1 MEGAREACR
10 DDAGYCPPNM
20 ERMSTQDGTACTK
33 FERFGFR
40 LNPTMQTERTA
51 TLTRPRAWLSRFD
64 TLRVKLFL
72 AIAGANVVLVM
83 TAYLIYSWSF
93 DKGLVE
99 YLNQAD
105 EARLQPL
112 IVRLAEGHRQNGN
125 WAWITEDRQRWQEL
139 SREVLGTGRM
149 PRRNAEAS
157 PAHGAP
163 TPSGTEPRPYT
174 APSAPTLPPPAPG
187 ASPLAAGA
195 PPVPNVPPPLTIDP
209 RLLLLDPQRNLL
221 AGPEGRTEQAV
232 LKPIMVNAQLVG
244 YLGYVPRLQIVASLE
259 RVFLAQQTRTFAA
272 IALGMLAAVLL
283 NAALIARWLAGRL
296 RVLGEGTAAV
306 AQGDYSVRLPAR
318 GHDELAQ
325 LADAFNHMA
334 TSLQAARQARQQWIA
349 DIAHELRTP
358 LATLRAEI
366 EALQDG
372 IRQPNTANL
381 DSLAQEVHRLT
392 RLVDDLRL
400 LSLSDLGALDYRLDT
415 LDLGRF
421 VGHHLSDAA
430 HAPGTPLQVHT
441 ELAEGVQ
448 VRADGDRLDQVL
460 SNLLQN
466 TQRYTDA
473 PATLRVQVRHEGTQA
488 RLTWEDS
495 GPGVPPEALPRLT
508 ERLYRVDES
517 RASASGGSGL
527 GLAIAR
533 AIVEGHG
540 GHMQASAS
548 ELGGL
553 RWDIWLP
560 LHTEASNG

>member
-1 MEGAREACR
+1 M
-10 DDAGYCPPNM
+10 
-20 ERMSTQDGTACTK
+20 
-33 FERFGFR
+33 
-40 LNPTMQTERTA
+40 PTDRSA
-51 TLTRPRAWLSRFD
+51 PLPRPRGWLSRFD

-99 YLNQAD
+99 YLNKAD
-105 EARLQPL
+105 ENRLQPM
-112 IVRLAEGHRQNGN
+112 IVRLAEGYRQNGN
-125 WAWITEDRQRWQEL
+125 WAWITEDRQRWQDL

-149 PRRNAEAS
+149 PRRPGEQ
-157 PAHGAP
+157 AP
-163 TPSGTEPRPYT
+163 TPPAQT
-174 APSAPTLPPPAPG
+174 PSDIQPHAHTPPPAQ
-187 ASPLAAGA
+187 ASGMPA
-195 PPVPNVPPPLTIDP
+195 PVQPPAPNVPPTFTIDP

-232 LKPIMVNAQLVG
+232 LKAIVVNEQLVG
-244 YLGYVPRLQIVASLE
+244 YLGYVPRLQMVASLE

-283 NAALIARWLAGRL
+283 NAALIARWLSRRL

-306 AQGDYSVRLPAR
+306 AQGDYSVRLPAL

-325 LADAFNHMA
+325 LAEAFNHMA
-334 TSLQAARQARQQWIA
+334 TSLQAAQQARQQWIA

-372 IRQPNTANL
+372 IRLPDTANL
-381 DSLAQEVHRLT
+381 DSLAQEVSRLT
-392 RLVDDLRL
+392 RLVEDLRL
-400 LSLSDLGALDYRLDT
+400 LSLSDLGALDYRFAP

-430 HAPGTPLQVHT
+430 SLPGRPLQVHT
-441 ELAEGVQ
+441 ELAQGVE

-460 SNLLQN
+460 NNLLQN
-466 TQRYTDA
+466 TLRYSAA
-473 PATLRVQVRHEGTQA
+473 PATLNVQVRRHDTEAQ
-488 RLTWEDS
+488 LTWEDTA
-495 GPGVPPEALPRLT
+495 PGVPADALPRLT

-527 GLAIAR
+527 GLAIAH
-533 AIVEGHG
+533 AIIEGHG
-540 GHMQASAS
+540 GRMKASAS
-548 ELGGL
+548 PLGGL

-560 LHTEASNG
+560 LNPEAAHG

>member
-1 MEGAREACR
+1 
-10 DDAGYCPPNM
+10 
-20 ERMSTQDGTACTK
+20 
-33 FERFGFR
+33 
-40 LNPTMQTERTA
+40 MQTDLA
-51 TLTRPRAWLSRFD
+51 TPSTSRRAWLSRFD

-83 TAYLIYSWSF
+83 SAYLIYSWSF

-99 YLNQAD
+99 YLNKAD
-105 EARLQPL
+105 ENRLQPM
-112 IVRLAEGHRQNGN
+112 IARLAEGYRQHGN

-139 SREVLGTGRM
+139 SREVLGTGRL
-149 PRRNAEAS
+149 PRRPAEPPAAPALQPAQS
-157 PAHGAP
+157 PADVQP
-163 TPSGTEPRPYT
+163 P
-174 APSAPTLPPPAPG
+174 LPPPPPSA
-187 ASPLAAGA
+187 L
-195 PPVPNVPPPLTIDP
+195 PVPGVPHVPPPLTIDP

-232 LKPIMVNAQLVG
+232 LKPIQVDEQLVG
-244 YLGYVPRLQIVASLE
+244 YLGYVPRLQMVASLE

-283 NAALIARWLAGRL
+283 NAALIARWLSRRL
-296 RVLGEGTAAV
+296 QVLGEGTAAV
-306 AQGDYSVRLPAR
+306 ARGDYSVRLPAR

-325 LADAFNHMA
+325 LAEAFNHMA
-334 TSLQAARQARQQWIA
+334 SSLQAAQHARQQWIA

-372 IRQPNTANL
+372 IRQPDTANL
-381 DSLAQEVHRLT
+381 DSLAQEVGRLT
-392 RLVDDLRL
+392 RLVEDLRL
-400 LSLSDLGALDYRLDT
+400 LSLSDLGALDYRFAP

-430 HAPGTPLQVHT
+430 SLPGQRLQVRT
-441 ELAEGVQ
+441 ELAEGVE

-460 SNLLQN
+460 NNLLQN
-466 TQRYTDA
+466 TQRYTTE
-473 PATLRVQVRHEGTQA
+473 PATLRVQVRRNDTEAQ
-488 RLTWEDS
+488 LTWEDTS
-495 GPGVPPEALPRLT
+495 PGVPPEALPRLT

-527 GLAIAR
+527 GLAIAH
-533 AIVEGHG
+533 AIIVGHG
-540 GHMQASAS
+540 GRMHASAS
-548 ELGGL
+548 ALGGL

-560 LHTEASNG
+560 LNTPATHG

>member
-1 MEGAREACR
+1 
-10 DDAGYCPPNM
+10 
-20 ERMSTQDGTACTK
+20 
-33 FERFGFR
+33 
-40 LNPTMQTERTA
+40 MQTDRA
-51 TLTRPRAWLSRFD
+51 TPLSRPRAWLSRFD

-112 IVRLAEGHRQNGN
+112 IVRLAEGYRQNGHH
-125 WAWITEDRQRWQEL
+125 WAWITEDRQRWQDL
-139 SREVLGTGRM
+139 SREVLGTGRV
-149 PRRNAEAS
+149 PRRPGEQ
-157 PAHGAP
+157 
-163 TPSGTEPRPYT
+163 T
-174 APSAPTLPPPAPG
+174 PPAPSPSSSPTAATSPALPAPAAQAP
-187 ASPLAAGA
+187 ASAPAAPALPHAHGGPSPTPGQPGA
-195 PPVPNVPPPLTIDP
+195 PAVQPPFTIEP

-221 AGPEGRTEQAV
+221 MGPEGRTEQAV
-232 LKPIMVNAQLVG
+232 LKPIMVNNQLVG
-244 YLGYVPRLQIVASLE
+244 YLGYVPRLQMVTSLE

-283 NAALIARWLAGRL
+283 NAALIARWLSGRL
-296 RVLGEGTAAV
+296 RALGAGTAAI
-306 AQGDYSVRLPAR
+306 AQGDYSVRLQAR

-325 LADAFNHMA
+325 LAEDFNHMA
-334 TSLQAARQARQQWIA
+334 TSLQAAQEARQQWIA

-372 IRQPNTANL
+372 VRRPDAANL
-381 DSLAQEVHRLT
+381 DSLAQEVSRLT
-392 RLVDDLRL
+392 RLVEDLRL
-400 LSLSDLGALDYRLDT
+400 LSLSDLGALDYRFAP

-421 VGHHLSDAA
+421 VGHHLSDANGL
-430 HAPGTPLQVHT
+430 PGKPLRVRS
-441 ELAEGVQ
+441 ELAEGVE

-466 TQRYTDA
+466 TQRYSDD
-473 PATLRVQVRHEGTQA
+473 PATLSVQVSRHDNEA
-488 RLTWEDS
+488 RITWEDS

-540 GHMQASAS
+540 GRMQASGSA
-548 ELGGL
+548 LGGL

-560 LHTEASNG
+560 LHGPQAMEPAHG

>member
-1 MEGAREACR
+1 
-10 DDAGYCPPNM
+10 
-20 ERMSTQDGTACTK
+20 MSND
-33 FERFGFR
+33 R
-40 LNPTMQTERTA
+40 A
-51 TLTRPRAWLSRFD
+51 TLPNRPRAWLSRFD

-72 AIAGANVVLVM
+72 AIAGANIVLVM
-83 TAYLIYSWSF
+83 SAYFIYSWSF

-99 YLNQAD
+99 YLNKAD
-105 EARLQPL
+105 ENRLQPM
-112 IVRLAEGHRQNGN
+112 IVRLADGYRQHGN
-125 WAWITEDRQRWQEL
+125 WAWITDDRQRWQDL

-149 PRRNAEAS
+149 PRRAGELS
-157 PAHGAP
+157 PPAPGAI
-163 TPSGTEPRPYT
+163 
-174 APSAPTLPPPAPG
+174 APPPAPG
-187 ASPLAAGA
+187 VPLPAQPA
-195 PPVPNVPPPLTIDP
+195 PNVPPTFTIDP
-209 RLLLLDPQRNLL
+209 RLLLLDPERNLL

-232 LKPIMVNAQLVG
+232 LKPILVNEQLVG
-244 YLGYVPRLQIVASLE
+244 YLGYVPRLQMVASLE

-283 NAALIARWLAGRL
+283 NAALIARWLSRRL
-296 RVLGEGTAAV
+296 HVLGEGTAAV

-325 LADAFNHMA
+325 LAEAFNHMA
-334 TSLQAARQARQQWIA
+334 TSLQAAQQARRQWIA

-381 DSLAQEVHRLT
+381 DSLAQEVSRLT
-392 RLVDDLRL
+392 RLVEDLRL
-400 LSLSDLGALDYRLDT
+400 LSLSDLGALDYRFAPV
-415 LDLGRF
+415 DLGRF
-421 VGHHLSDAA
+421 VGHHLSDASGL
-430 HAPGTPLQVHT
+430 PGKPLQVRS
-441 ELAEGVQ
+441 ELAEGVEI
-448 VRADGDRLDQVL
+448 RADGDRLDQVL

-466 TQRYTDA
+466 TQRYSAD
-473 PATLRVQVRHEGTQA
+473 PATLSVQLRRHDNEAQ
-488 RLTWEDS
+488 LTWEDT

-540 GHMQASAS
+540 GRMQASAS
-548 ELGGL
+548 VLGGL

-560 LHTEASNG
+560 LNTEAAHG

>member
-1 MEGAREACR
+1 
-10 DDAGYCPPNM
+10 
-20 ERMSTQDGTACTK
+20 
-33 FERFGFR
+33 
-40 LNPTMQTERTA
+40 MQTERPA

-112 IVRLAEGHRQNGN
+112 IVRLADGHRQNGS
-125 WAWITEDRQRWQEL
+125 WDWITEDRQRWQEL

-149 PRRNAEAS
+149 PRRNADAP
-157 PAHGAP
+157 PAHGTPPNAEPRHATAP
-163 TPSGTEPRPYT
+163 NAPSGPP
-174 APSAPTLPPPAPG
+174 APPVQPVPPSAPG
-187 ASPLAAGA
+187 AL
-195 PPVPNVPPPLTIDP
+195 PVPSVPPPLTIDP

-232 LKPIMVNAQLVG
+232 LKPILVNAQLVG

-372 IRQPNTANL
+372 IRQPNAANL

-430 HAPGTPLQVHT
+430 HALGTPLQVHT

-466 TQRYTDA
+466 THRYTDA
-473 PATLRVQVRHEGTQA
+473 PAALHVQVQREGTQA

-540 GHMQASAS
+540 GRMQASAS
-548 ELGGL
+548 ALGGL

-560 LHTEASNG
+560 LHTEALNG

>member
-1 MEGAREACR
+1 M
-10 DDAGYCPPNM
+10 
-20 ERMSTQDGTACTK
+20 
-33 FERFGFR
+33 
-40 LNPTMQTERTA
+40 LNDRA
-51 TLTRPRAWLSRFD
+51 TPLSRPRAWLSRFD

-72 AIAGANVVLVM
+72 AIAGANIVLVM

-105 EARLQPL
+105 ESRLQPM
-112 IVRLAEGHRQNGN
+112 IVRLADGYRQNGN
-125 WAWITEDRQRWQEL
+125 WAWITEDRQRWHDL

-149 PRRNAEAS
+149 PRRAADQPLPS
-157 PAHGAP
+157 PVA
-163 TPSGTEPRPYT
+163 
-174 APSAPTLPPPAPG
+174 SAPQAPAPPPAPPT
-187 ASPLAAGA
+187 S
-195 PPVPNVPPPLTIDP
+195 NVPPPFTIDP
-209 RLLLLDPQRNLL
+209 RLLLLDPQRGLL

-232 LKPIMVNAQLVG
+232 LKPILVNEQLVG
-244 YLGYVPRLQIVASLE
+244 YLGYVPRLQMVASLE

-283 NAALIARWLAGRL
+283 NAALIARWLSRRL
-296 RVLGEGTAAV
+296 NVLGQGTAAV

-325 LADAFNHMA
+325 LAEAFNHMA
-334 TSLQAARQARQQWIA
+334 TSLQAAQQARRQWIA

-372 IRQPNTANL
+372 VRRPDAANL
-381 DSLAQEVHRLT
+381 DSLAQEVSRLT
-392 RLVDDLRL
+392 RLVEDLRL
-400 LSLSDLGALDYRLDT
+400 LSLSDLGALDYRFAAV
-415 LDLGRF
+415 DLGRF

-430 HAPGTPLQVHT
+430 GLPGKPLQVHS
-441 ELAEGVQ
+441 ELAEGIEI
-448 VRADGDRLDQVL
+448 RADGDRLDQVL

-466 TQRYTDA
+466 TQRYSAA
-473 PATLRVQVRHEGTQA
+473 PATLSVQVRRHDHEAQ
-488 RLTWEDS
+488 LTWEDT

-517 RASASGGSGL
+517 RATASGGSGL

-540 GHMQASAS
+540 GRMLASAS

-560 LHTEASNG
+560 LHSTEAPHG

>member
-1 MEGAREACR
+1 M
-10 DDAGYCPPNM
+10 
-20 ERMSTQDGTACTK
+20 
-33 FERFGFR
+33 
-40 LNPTMQTERTA
+40 LNDRA
-51 TLTRPRAWLSRFD
+51 TPLSRPRARLSRFD

-72 AIAGANVVLVM
+72 AIAGANIVLVM

-112 IVRLAEGHRQNGN
+112 VVRLADGYRQQGH
-125 WAWITEDRQRWQEL
+125 WEWITADRQRWHDL
-139 SREVLGTGRM
+139 SREVLGVGRTT
-149 PRRNAEAS
+149 RRPAE
-157 PAHGAP
+157 PA
-163 TPSGTEPRPYT
+163 
-174 APSAPTLPPPAPG
+174 
-187 ASPLAAGA
+187 AAGNPA
-195 PPVPNVPPPLTIDP
+195 TPAVPPPFTIDP
-209 RLLLLDPQRNLL
+209 RLLLLDPQRQLL
-221 AGPEGRTEQAV
+221 MGPEGRTEQAV
-232 LKPIMVNAQLVG
+232 LKPIEVDNRLVG
-244 YLGYVPRLQIVASLE
+244 YLGYVPRLQMVASLE

-283 NAALIARWLAGRL
+283 NAALIARWLSRRL
-296 RVLGEGTAAV
+296 NVLGEGTAAV
-306 AQGDYSVRLPAR
+306 AQGDYGVRLPAR

-325 LADAFNHMA
+325 LAEAFNHMA
-334 TSLQAARQARQQWIA
+334 TSLQAAQQARRQWIA

-372 IRQPNTANL
+372 IRRPDATNL
-381 DSLAQEVHRLT
+381 DSLAQEVSRLT
-392 RLVDDLRL
+392 RLVEDLRL
-400 LSLSDLGALDYRLDT
+400 LSLSDLGALDYRFAPV
-415 LDLGRF
+415 DLGRF
-421 VGHHLSDAA
+421 VGHHLSDATGL
-430 HAPGTPLQVHT
+430 PGKPLQVCS
-441 ELAEGVQ
+441 ELAEGVKI
-448 VRADGDRLDQVL
+448 RADGDRLDQVL

-466 TQRYTDA
+466 TQRYSAD
-473 PATLRVQVRHEGTQA
+473 PATLQVQVRRHDHEAQ
-488 RLTWEDS
+488 LTWEDT

-540 GHMQASAS
+540 GRMQASAS
-548 ELGGL
+548 TLGGL

-560 LHTEASNG
+560 LHTEPAHG

>member
-1 MEGAREACR
+1 
-10 DDAGYCPPNM
+10 
-20 ERMSTQDGTACTK
+20 
-33 FERFGFR
+33 
-40 LNPTMQTERTA
+40 MQTERPA

-112 IVRLAEGHRQNGN
+112 IARLAEGHRQNGS
-125 WAWITEDRQRWQEL
+125 WDWITEDRQRWQEL

-149 PRRNAEAS
+149 PRRNAEPS
-157 PAHGAP
+157 PGNGTPAH
-163 TPSGTEPRPYT
+163 TEPRHST
-174 APSAPTLPPPAPG
+174 APPALPALPPAGVSPSAPA
-187 ASPLAAGA
+187 A
-195 PPVPNVPPPLTIDP
+195 PPVPSVPPPLTIDP

-232 LKPIMVNAQLVG
+232 LKPILVNAQLVG

-358 LATLRAEI
+358 LAT
-366 EALQDG
+366 
-372 IRQPNTANL
+372 
-381 DSLAQEVHRLT
+381 
-392 RLVDDLRL
+392 
-400 LSLSDLGALDYRLDT
+400 
-415 LDLGRF
+415 
-421 VGHHLSDAA
+421 
-430 HAPGTPLQVHT
+430 
-441 ELAEGVQ
+441 
-448 VRADGDRLDQVL
+448 
-460 SNLLQN
+460 
-466 TQRYTDA
+466 
-473 PATLRVQVRHEGTQA
+473 
-488 RLTWEDS
+488 
-495 GPGVPPEALPRLT
+495 
-508 ERLYRVDES
+508 
-517 RASASGGSGL
+517 
-527 GLAIAR
+527 
-533 AIVEGHG
+533 
-540 GHMQASAS
+540 
-548 ELGGL
+548 
-553 RWDIWLP
+553 
-560 LHTEASNG
+560 

>member
-1 MEGAREACR
+1 
-10 DDAGYCPPNM
+10 
-20 ERMSTQDGTACTK
+20 
-33 FERFGFR
+33 
-40 LNPTMQTERTA
+40 MQTDRSA
-51 TLTRPRAWLSRFD
+51 PLSRPRAWLSRFD

-112 IVRLAEGHRQNGN
+112 IVRLADGHRQHGN
-125 WAWITEDRQRWQEL
+125 WAWITEDRQRWQDL
-139 SREVLGTGRM
+139 SREVMGIGRM
-149 PRRNAEAS
+149 PRRPAEQQPAS
-157 PAHGAP
+157 GAATPQTPAEPHIHPAP
-163 TPSGTEPRPYT
+163 ATPPST
-174 APSAPTLPPPAPG
+174 APSARATPN
-187 ASPLAAGA
+187 
-195 PPVPNVPPPLTIDP
+195 VPNVPPTLTIDP

-221 AGPEGRTEQAV
+221 MGPEGRTEQAV
-232 LKPIMVNAQLVG
+232 LKPIEVNNQLVG
-244 YLGYVPRLQIVASLE
+244 YLGYVPRLQMVASLE

-283 NAALIARWLAGRL
+283 NAALIARWLSRRL

-325 LADAFNHMA
+325 LAESFNHMA
-334 TSLQAARQARQQWIA
+334 TSLQAAQQARQQWIA

-372 IRQPNTANL
+372 IRKPDTANL

-392 RLVDDLRL
+392 RLVEDLRL
-400 LSLSDLGALDYRLDT
+400 LSLSDLGALDYRFAPV
-415 LDLGRF
+415 DLGRF
-421 VGHHLSDAA
+421 VGHHLSDATGL
-430 HAPGTPLQVHT
+430 PGKPLQVRS
-441 ELAEGVQ
+441 ELAEGVEI
-448 VRADGDRLDQVL
+448 RADGDRLDQVL

-466 TQRYTDA
+466 TQRYSA
-473 PATLRVQVRHEGTQA
+473 GPATLSVQVRRHDTEAQ
-488 RLTWEDS
+488 LTWEDT

-527 GLAIAR
+527 GLSIAR

-540 GHMQASAS
+540 GRMQASAS
-548 ELGGL
+548 ALGGL

-560 LHTEASNG
+560 LHTEAANG

>member
-125 WAWITEDRQRWQEL
+125 WSWITEDRQRWQEL

-244 YLGYVPRLQIVASLE
+244 YLGYVPRLQMVASLE
-259 RVFLAQQTRTFAA
+259 NVFQAQQARSFAA
-272 IALGMLAAVLL
+272 IALGLC
-283 NAALIARWLAGRL
+283 N
-296 RVLGEGTAAV
+296 
-306 AQGDYSVRLPAR
+306 
-318 GHDELAQ
+318 
-325 LADAFNHMA
+325 N
-334 TSLQAARQARQQWIA
+334 
-349 DIAHELRTP
+349 
-358 LATLRAEI
+358 
-366 EALQDG
+366 
-372 IRQPNTANL
+372 
-381 DSLAQEVHRLT
+381 VHGK
-392 RLVDDLRL
+392 
-400 LSLSDLGALDYRLDT
+400 S
-415 LDLGRF
+415 
-421 VGHHLSDAA
+421 
-430 HAPGTPLQVHT
+430 
-441 ELAEGVQ
+441 
-448 VRADGDRLDQVL
+448 
-460 SNLLQN
+460 
-466 TQRYTDA
+466 
-473 PATLRVQVRHEGTQA
+473 
-488 RLTWEDS
+488 
-495 GPGVPPEALPRLT
+495 
-508 ERLYRVDES
+508 
-517 RASASGGSGL
+517 
-527 GLAIAR
+527 
-533 AIVEGHG
+533 
-540 GHMQASAS
+540 
-548 ELGGL
+548 
-553 RWDIWLP
+553 
-560 LHTEASNG
+560 

>member
-1 MEGAREACR
+1 M
-10 DDAGYCPPNM
+10 PND
-20 ERMSTQDGTACTK
+20 R
-33 FERFGFR
+33 
-40 LNPTMQTERTA
+40 A
-51 TLTRPRAWLSRFD
+51 TPITRPRAWLSRFD

-72 AIAGANVVLVM
+72 AIAGANIVLVM
-83 TAYLIYSWSF
+83 AAYLIYSWSF

-105 EARLQPL
+105 EARLQPMV
-112 IVRLAEGHRQNGN
+112 VRLADGYRQQGN
-125 WAWITEDRQRWQEL
+125 WDWITTDRQRWYDL
-139 SREVLGTGRM
+139 SREVLGVSRM
-149 PRRNAEAS
+149 PRRTEPGAAGGTPAASEPRAVPAPS
-157 PAHGAP
+157 PAPAANP
-163 TPSGTEPRPYT
+163 ATP
-174 APSAPTLPPPAPG
+174 A
-187 ASPLAAGA
+187 
-195 PPVPNVPPPLTIDP
+195 VPPPFTIDP
-209 RLLLLDPQRNLL
+209 RLLLLDSQRQLL
-221 AGPEGRTEQAV
+221 IGPEGRIQQAV
-232 LKPIMVNAQLVG
+232 LKPIEVNNQLVG
-244 YLGYVPRLQIVASLE
+244 YLAYVPRLQMVASLE

-283 NAALIARWLAGRL
+283 NAALIARWLSRRL
-296 RVLGEGTAAV
+296 NVLGEGTAAV

-325 LADAFNHMA
+325 LAEAFNHMA
-334 TSLQAARQARQQWIA
+334 TSLQAAQQVRRQWIA

-372 IRQPNTANL
+372 IRQPNPANL
-381 DSLAQEVHRLT
+381 DSLAQEVSRLT
-392 RLVDDLRL
+392 RLVEDLRL
-400 LSLSDLGALDYRLDT
+400 LSLSDLGALDYRFAPV
-415 LDLGRF
+415 DLGRF

-430 HAPGTPLQVHT
+430 GLPGKPLQVRS
-441 ELAEGVQ
+441 ELDAGVQ
-448 VRADGDRLDQVL
+448 IRADGDRLDQVL

-466 TQRYTDA
+466 TQRYSAD
-473 PATLRVQVRHEGTQA
+473 PATLNVQVRRHETEAQ
-488 RLTWEDS
+488 LTWEDT

-540 GHMQASAS
+540 GRMQASAS
-548 ELGGL
+548 ALGGL

-560 LHTEASNG
+560 LHTETANG

>member
-1 MEGAREACR
+1 
-10 DDAGYCPPNM
+10 
-20 ERMSTQDGTACTK
+20 
-33 FERFGFR
+33 
-40 LNPTMQTERTA
+40 MQTDRPA
-51 TLTRPRAWLSRFD
+51 PISRPRAWLSRFD

-112 IVRLAEGHRQNGN
+112 IVRLADGHRQHGN
-125 WAWITEDRQRWQEL
+125 WTWITEDRQRWQDL
-139 SREVLGTGRM
+139 SREVLGTGRLA
-149 PRRNAEAS
+149 RRPAEQ
-157 PAHGAP
+157 PAAP
-163 TPSGTEPRPYT
+163 TGGTT
-174 APSAPTLPPPAPG
+174 APMPAP
-187 ASPLAAGA
+187 
-195 PPVPNVPPPLTIDP
+195 VPPPSGPQPDPGGPPGARSVPPALTIDP

-221 AGPEGRTEQAV
+221 MGPEGRTEQAV
-232 LKPIMVNAQLVG
+232 LKPIEVNNQLVG
-244 YLGYVPRLQIVASLE
+244 YLGYVPRLQMVASLE

-283 NAALIARWLAGRL
+283 NAALIARWLSRRL

-325 LADAFNHMA
+325 LAEAFNDMA
-334 TSLQAARQARQQWIA
+334 TSLQAAQQARQQWIA

-372 IRQPNTANL
+372 IRKPDTANL
-381 DSLAQEVHRLT
+381 DSLAQEVSRLT
-392 RLVDDLRL
+392 RLVEDLRL
-400 LSLSDLGALDYRLDT
+400 LSLSDLGALDYRFAPV
-415 LDLGRF
+415 DLGRF
-421 VGHHLSDAA
+421 VGHHLSDATGL
-430 HAPGTPLQVHT
+430 PGKPLQVRS
-441 ELAEGVQ
+441 ELAEGVEI
-448 VRADGDRLDQVL
+448 RADGDRLDQVL

-466 TQRYTDA
+466 TQRYAAD
-473 PATLRVQVRHEGTQA
+473 PATLNVQVRRHDSEAQ
-488 RLTWEDS
+488 LTWEDT

-527 GLAIAR
+527 GLSIAR

-540 GHMQASAS
+540 GRMQASAS
-548 ELGGL
+548 ALGGL

-560 LHTEASNG
+560 LHSEAANG

>member
-1 MEGAREACR
+1 MPS
-10 DDAGYCPPNM
+10 D
-20 ERMSTQDGTACTK
+20 
-33 FERFGFR
+33 
-40 LNPTMQTERTA
+40 RTA
-51 TLTRPRAWLSRFD
+51 PTSTLPRSRAWLSRFD

-83 TAYLIYSWSF
+83 SAYLIYSWSF

-99 YLNQAD
+99 YLNKAD

-112 IVRLAEGHRQNGN
+112 IVRLADGHHLHGN
-125 WAWITEDRQRWQEL
+125 WEWITNDRQRWQDL
-139 SREVLGTGRM
+139 SREVLGSSRM
-149 PRRNAEAS
+149 PRRAAEGQ
-157 PAHGAP
+157 PLAP
-163 TPSGTEPRPYT
+163 PGEAT
-174 APSAPTLPPPAPG
+174 PPPEPPPG
-187 ASPLAAGA
+187 ATTPAISG
-195 PPVPNVPPPLTIDP
+195 PPPTLTIDP
-209 RLLLLDPQRNLL
+209 RLLLLDPQHQLL
-221 AGPEGRTEQAV
+221 MGPEGRTEQAV
-232 LKPIMVNAQLVG
+232 LKPIEVDNQLVG
-244 YLGYVPRLQIVASLE
+244 YLGYVPRLQMVASLE

-283 NAALIARWLAGRL
+283 NAALIARWLSRRL

-334 TSLQAARQARQQWIA
+334 NSLQAAQQARQRWIA

-372 IRQPNTANL
+372 VRKPDMANL

-392 RLVDDLRL
+392 RLVEDLRL
-400 LSLSDLGALDYRLDT
+400 LSLSDLGALDYRLAT
-415 LDLGRF
+415 VDLGRF
-421 VGHHLSDAA
+421 VGHHLSDATGL
-430 HAPGTPLQVHT
+430 PGKALQVQR
-441 ELAEGVQ
+441 ELDDGVEI
-448 VRADGDRLDQVL
+448 RADGDRLDQVL

-466 TQRYTDA
+466 TQRYSMA
-473 PATLRVQVRHEGTQA
+473 PATLSVQVRRDGHEA
-488 RLTWEDS
+488 RLTWEDT

-508 ERLYRVDES
+508 ERLYRVDAS
-517 RASASGGSGL
+517 RASDSGGSGL
-527 GLAIAR
+527 GLAIAH

-540 GHMQASAS
+540 GRMQASAS
-548 ELGGL
+548 DLGGL

-560 LHTEASNG
+560 LHTEATHD